1 MQVWHLVQYMPQNSI
16 QLQDAANLGEI
27 CAAIA
32 RGRPEAEK
40 NFGRQA
46 HGPGLHPPYSPDMAP
61 Q

>member
-1 MQVWHLVQYMPQNSI
+1 MPQNSI